1 MTNLER
7 DISNRHIEELG
18 GLVRDKLLAENPIL
32 RPDQLAF
39 INRRYGTFH
48 PFRHAYRLWSSSA
61 RLNELMRHVF
71 QLPKV
76 LFLFTGPSA
85 TGKDTLIA
93 EMKKW
98 APNCFYKIVTGTSR
112 APRDGEEHGVDY
124 FFYNGIEALLAAE
137 GQGELLEVSKQAKDR
152 LFALPKQSL
161 IAALARP
168 EPVIYTHVEMSAW
181 GAVGRFIDELYKDNP
196 EAK

>member
-61 RLNELMRHVF
+61 RLNELMRHYF
-71 QLPKV
+71 QHPKV

-85 TGKDTLIA
+85 TGKEDRKSTRL
-93 EMKKW
+93 
-98 APNCFYKIVTGTSR
+98 NSS
-112 APRDGEEHGVDY
+112 HGY
-124 FFYNGIEALLAAE
+124 ISY
-137 GQGELLEVSKQAKDR
+137 
-152 LFALPKQSL
+152 
-161 IAALARP
+161 
-168 EPVIYTHVEMSAW
+168 
-181 GAVGRFIDELYKDNP
+181 AV
-196 EAK
+196 